1 LFRGKHHNPGLFRST
16 PHSIVILPE
25 ISSYPNSTF
34 HRTFL
39 ILSASITHN
48 IIHTILTKM
57 TDPTR
62 GTKRKRNSNT
72 NNASLPKLPKQP
84 KQQKQKK
91 QQTQPAQQAQP
102 TQPTQQPE
110 AYYGNQTGGKPEP
123 FGKPLFHAE
132 KRQQLCETLPWYR
145 AYQSGPY
152 TNGGIAY
159 GILCD
164 KEVGER
170 DYFGDQVIITRV

>member
-1 LFRGKHHNPGLFRST
+1 MFRGKHHNPGLFRST
-16 PHSIVILPE
+16 PHSSVILPE
-25 ISSYPNSTF
+25 IFSNPNSTF

-39 ILSASITHN
+39 ILSASITHS

-62 GTKRKRNSNT
+62 GTKRKRNGNTSNT
-72 NNASLPKLPKQP
+72 SLPKLPKQP
-84 KQQKQKK
+84 KQQ
-91 QQTQPAQQAQP
+91 TQPAQL